1 MANLPPGPIADA
13 RNIVTP
19 GGKPLSADPQFIE
32 KVRVD
37 QDRRRDPE
45 TLATYCRRIN
55 DSEH

>member
-19 GGKPLSADPQFIE
+19 GGKPLSAGPQFIE
-32 KVRVD
+32 KVRMD
-37 QDRRRDPE
+37 QDRRRDPRNPRH
-45 TLATYCRRIN
+45 LLPSIN

>member
-19 GGKPLSADPQFIE
+19 AASPCLGTRSSLRRSVWTKTADEI
-32 KVRVD
+32 
-37 QDRRRDPE
+37 PE

-55 DSEH
+55 DSGH